1 MDWTGLWIAATT
13 ARDTSQKQQKSVS
26 CLKLTP
32 SRPEGR
38 HSESQ
43 RRELIICVSRGN
55 SAIETLQWPS
65 QQHDGNAK
73 DGGKGG
79 KKNAWRE
86 GEEEEEANFK
96 LSPKFLRL
104 SDTLELVFL
113 TSASALGEPIKN
125 NMNDIAFP
133 PLHTQYLFTG
143 HLLLWIDL
151 RTLE

>member
-1 MDWTGLWIAATT
+1 M
-13 ARDTSQKQQKSVS
+13 
-26 CLKLTP
+26 
-32 SRPEGR
+32 EG
-38 HSESQ
+38 
-43 RRELIICVSRGN
+43 
-55 SAIETLQWPS
+55 
-65 QQHDGNAK
+65 
-73 DGGKGG
+73 GG
-79 KKNAWRE
+79 
-86 GEEEEEANFK
+86 EEEEANFK

>member
-1 MDWTGLWIAATT
+1 MAVAA
-13 ARDTSQKQQKSVS
+13 ARRQ
-26 CLKLTP
+26 
-32 SRPEGR
+32 
-38 HSESQ
+38 HQ
-43 RRELIICVSRGN
+43 RRR
-55 SAIETLQWPS
+55 
-65 QQHDGNAK
+65 
-73 DGGKGG
+73 KGG